1 MKIRNTSNLC
11 IKKCCEERH
20 VDLSL
25 IGGEGKSFYQNF
37 NIFMSDHTS
46 HRGRKNFLVI
56 VYKHL
61 VQKKYSNAILKT
73 ALSVITNKE
82 L

>member
-1 MKIRNTSNLC
+1 
-11 IKKCCEERH
+11 
-20 VDLSL
+20 
-25 IGGEGKSFYQNF
+25 
-37 NIFMSDHTS
+37 MSDHTS